1 MKPDLDRWLDNP
13 LVRVEHRG
21 HSTAPAPALW
31 QAAREVTLAE
41 TSMLG
46 RLVRWRI
53 PGTALNISFDQLF
66 RTPPFIV
73 LEESEDH
80 GRSALVCGL
89 VGRIWTLRRDYPRLD
104 EPEEFRDWSRR
115 GTARVLF
122 AHWIETPD
130 PDPGHGAT
138 LASEARVEAI
148 GSQGRLGVAAVRPLV
163 RTFGHLIESDGI
175 VAAVRRAEGRSAV
188 RPVQSG

>member
-1 MKPDLDRWLDNP
+1 VKPDLDHWLDNP

-21 HSTAPAPALW
+21 HSAAPAPTLW
-31 QAAREVTLAE
+31 QAAREVTLGE

-53 PGTALNISFDQLF
+53 PGTALNISFDDLF

-73 LEESEDH
+73 LEESDDH
-80 GRSALVCGL
+80 GQPALVCGL

-104 EPEEFRDWSRR
+104 EPEEFRHWSRR

-122 AHWIETPD
+122 AHWIEAAD
-130 PDPGHGAT
+130 QGDGAV

-148 GSQGRLGVAAVRPLV
+148 GSQGRLGVAAIRPLV

-175 VAAVRRAEGRSAV
+175 VAAVRRAEGRREAS
-188 RPVQSG
+188 PVGSG

>member
-1 MKPDLDRWLDNP
+1 VKPDLDCWLDDP

-21 HSTAPAPALW
+21 HSSAPADTLW
-31 QAAREVTLAE
+31 QAARAVTLGE

-53 PGTALNISFDQLF
+53 PGTRLDISFDQLF

-73 LEESEDH
+73 LEESQDY
-80 GRSALVCGL
+80 GQPALVCGL
-89 VGRIWTLRRDYPRLD
+89 VGRIWTLRRDYPRLG
-104 EPEEFRDWSRR
+104 EPEEFRQWSRR

-122 AHWIETPD
+122 AHWIEEPKAGD
-130 PDPGHGAT
+130 GAV

-148 GSQGRLGVAAVRPLV
+148 GSQGRLGVAAIRPLV
-163 RTFGHLIESDGI
+163 RTFAHLIESDGI
-175 VAAVRRAEGRSAV
+175 LAAVRRAERQNQATAL
-188 RPVQSG
+188 RHD